1 MGSLKKLEEREAGLL
16 LSSVPT
22 PLCILMAPSEERNTE
37 RSSVMSPR
45 EDSEGNKNNMN
56 MKEVEKERDYYMQF
70 ELNPDFRR
78 FVRKLSRCRS
88 IASLDVS
95 NVVSG
100 DVSNVVSGDVSNVVS
115 GDETN
120 TNNNEPLKTPEKIE
134 DEKGKKGE
142 TKNDNIQIRDYKPKQ
157 RHQRERKVGS
167 WMNTDFYEESGRGEV
182 SSRKQEKQRRHSDI
196 FHEGRNMKEFGNF
209 EEENYDNNQR
219 ASISP
224 MSYSSQSLPRRE
236 KRASVILREKHQ
248 SMMMIQEGD
257 EPSRPATFSLPRVSC
272 FHRSTRV

>member
-1 MGSLKKLEEREAGLL
+1 MGSLKKLEEREAGSL

-45 EDSEGNKNNMN
+45 EDSEGSKNNMN

-70 ELNPDFRR
+70 EVNPDFRR

-100 DVSNVVSGDVSNVVS
+100 D
-115 GDETN
+115 ETN
-120 TNNNEPLKTPEKIE
+120 SNNNEPLKTPEKIE

-142 TKNDNIQIRDYKPKQ
+142 TKNDNIQIRDYKQNNRQQ
-157 RHQRERKVGS
+157 RNQRERKVGS
-167 WMNTDFYEESGRGEV
+167 WMNTDYDEESGRGEV
-182 SSRKQEKQRRHSDI
+182 SSRKQEKQ
-196 FHEGRNMKEFGNF
+196 
-209 EEENYDNNQR
+209 
-219 ASISP
+219 
-224 MSYSSQSLPRRE
+224 
-236 KRASVILREKHQ
+236 
-248 SMMMIQEGD
+248 
-257 EPSRPATFSLPRVSC
+257 
-272 FHRSTRV
+272 

>member
-1 MGSLKKLEEREAGLL
+1 
-16 LSSVPT
+16 
-22 PLCILMAPSEERNTE
+22 
-37 RSSVMSPR
+37 MSPKD
-45 EDSEGNKNNMN
+45 DSEDNMN
-56 MKEVEKERDYYMQF
+56 IKEVEKEKDYYMQF

-100 DVSNVVSGDVSNVVS
+100 D
-115 GDETN
+115 ETN
-120 TNNNEPLKTPEKIE
+120 SNNNEPLKTPEKIE

-142 TKNDNIQIRDYKPKQ
+142 INNDNIQIRDYKQNNRQQ
-157 RHQRERKVGS
+157 RNQRERKVGS
-167 WMNTDFYEESGRGEV
+167 WMNTEFYEESGRGEV

-219 ASISP
+219 ASLSP

>member
-1 MGSLKKLEEREAGLL
+1 MGSLKKLEEREAGSL

-115 GDETN
+115 GDVSNVVSGDETN

-134 DEKGKKGE
+134 DEKGKKGD
-142 TKNDNIQIRDYKPKQ
+142 TNDNIQIRDYKQKQ
-157 RHQRERKVGS
+157 RNQRERKVGS
-167 WMNTDFYEESGRGEV
+167 WMNT
-182 SSRKQEKQRRHSDI
+182 
-196 FHEGRNMKEFGNF
+196 
-209 EEENYDNNQR
+209 
-219 ASISP
+219 
-224 MSYSSQSLPRRE
+224 
-236 KRASVILREKHQ
+236 
-248 SMMMIQEGD
+248 
-257 EPSRPATFSLPRVSC
+257 
-272 FHRSTRV
+272 

>member
-1 MGSLKKLEEREAGLL
+1 MGSLKKLEEREAGSL

-70 ELNPDFRR
+70 ELNPDFRK

-120 TNNNEPLKTPEKIE
+120 NNEPLKTPEKIE

-142 TKNDNIQIRDYKPKQ
+142 T
-157 RHQRERKVGS
+157 
-167 WMNTDFYEESGRGEV
+167 
-182 SSRKQEKQRRHSDI
+182 
-196 FHEGRNMKEFGNF
+196 
-209 EEENYDNNQR
+209 
-219 ASISP
+219 
-224 MSYSSQSLPRRE
+224 
-236 KRASVILREKHQ
+236 
-248 SMMMIQEGD
+248 
-257 EPSRPATFSLPRVSC
+257 
-272 FHRSTRV
+272 

>member
-1 MGSLKKLEEREAGLL
+1 MGSLKKLEEREAGSL

-45 EDSEGNKNNMN
+45 EDSVESKNNIN

-142 TKNDNIQIRDYKPKQ
+142 TKNDNIQIRDYKQKQ
-157 RHQRERKVGS
+157 RNQRERKVGS

-219 ASISP
+219 GSLSP

-272 FHRSTRV
+272 FHRSTRL

>member
-1 MGSLKKLEEREAGLL
+1 
-16 LSSVPT
+16 
-22 PLCILMAPSEERNTE
+22 
-37 RSSVMSPR
+37 MSPKD
-45 EDSEGNKNNMN
+45 DSQENMN
-56 MKEVEKERDYYMQF
+56 MKEVEKEKDYYMQF

-100 DVSNVVSGDVSNVVS
+100 D
-115 GDETN
+115 ETN
-120 TNNNEPLKTPEKIE
+120 SNNNEPLKTPEKIE

-142 TKNDNIQIRDYKPKQ
+142 TNDNIQIRDYKQNNRQQ
-157 RHQRERKVGS
+157 RNQRERKVGS
-167 WMNTDFYEESGRGEV
+167 WMNTDLYEESGRGEV
-182 SSRKQEKQRRHSDI
+182 TSSKQEKQRRHSDI

-219 ASISP
+219 ASLSP

>member
-1 MGSLKKLEEREAGLL
+1 
-16 LSSVPT
+16 
-22 PLCILMAPSEERNTE
+22 MAPSEERNTE

-45 EDSEGNKNNMN
+45 EDSEGNKNSMN
-56 MKEVEKERDYYMQF
+56 MREVEKERDYYMQF

-120 TNNNEPLKTPEKIE
+120 TNNNEPLKTPNEPLKTPEKIE

-142 TKNDNIQIRDYKPKQ
+142 TKNDNIQIRDYKQKQ
-157 RHQRERKVGS
+157 RNQRERKVGS

-209 EEENYDNNQR
+209 EEENYDNNLR
-219 ASISP
+219 ASLSP

-272 FHRSTRV
+272 FHRSTRL

>member
-1 MGSLKKLEEREAGLL
+1 
-16 LSSVPT
+16 
-22 PLCILMAPSEERNTE
+22 
-37 RSSVMSPR
+37 MSPKD
-45 EDSEGNKNNMN
+45 DSQENMN
-56 MKEVEKERDYYMQF
+56 MKEVEKEKDYYMQF

-100 DVSNVVSGDVSNVVS
+100 D
-115 GDETN
+115 ETN
-120 TNNNEPLKTPEKIE
+120 SNNNEPLKTPEKIE

-142 TKNDNIQIRDYKPKQ
+142 INDNIQIRDYKQNNRQQ
-157 RHQRERKVGS
+157 RNQRERKVGS
-167 WMNTDFYEESGRGEV
+167 WMNADFYEESGRGEV

-219 ASISP
+219 ASLSP

-272 FHRSTRV
+272 FHRSTRL

>member
-1 MGSLKKLEEREAGLL
+1 
-16 LSSVPT
+16 
-22 PLCILMAPSEERNTE
+22 
-37 RSSVMSPR
+37 MSPKD
-45 EDSEGNKNNMN
+45 DSQENMN
-56 MKEVEKERDYYMQF
+56 MKEVEKEKDYYMQF

-100 DVSNVVSGDVSNVVS
+100 D
-115 GDETN
+115 ETN
-120 TNNNEPLKTPEKIE
+120 SNNNEPLKTPEKIE

-142 TKNDNIQIRDYKPKQ
+142 TNDNIQIRDYKQNNRQQ
-157 RHQRERKVGS
+157 RNQRERKVGS
-167 WMNTDFYEESGRGEV
+167 WMNTDLYEESGRGEV
-182 SSRKQEKQRRHSDI
+182 TSSKQEKQRRHSDI

-219 ASISP
+219 ASLSP

-272 FHRSTRV
+272 FHRSTRL

>member
-1 MGSLKKLEEREAGLL
+1 MGSLKKLEEREAGSL

-37 RSSVMSPR
+37 RNSVMSPR
-45 EDSEGNKNNMN
+45 EDSEGNKNSMN
-56 MKEVEKERDYYMQF
+56 MREVEKERDYYMQF

-100 DVSNVVSGDVSNVVS
+100 DVSNVVSGDV
-115 GDETN
+115 
-120 TNNNEPLKTPEKIE
+120 NNEPLKTPEKIE

-142 TKNDNIQIRDYKPKQ
+142 TKNDNIQIRDYKQKQ
-157 RHQRERKVGS
+157 RNQRERKVGS

-219 ASISP
+219 ASLSP

-272 FHRSTRV
+272 FHRSTRL